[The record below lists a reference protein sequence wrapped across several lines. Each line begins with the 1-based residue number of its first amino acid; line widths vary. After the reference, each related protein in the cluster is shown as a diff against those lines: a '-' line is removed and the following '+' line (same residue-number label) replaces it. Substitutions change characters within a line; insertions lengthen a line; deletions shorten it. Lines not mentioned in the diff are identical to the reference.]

1 VTPERFQVIER
12 LYRAALA
19 FDNTQR
25 SAYLDKECGQ
35 DESLRHEVEA
45 LLSYARY
52 GAGFMESPAIEEFVL
67 TSQSCAQE
75 VAGAPRLSVI
85 GKRVGEYQIVA
96 RIGSGGM
103 GDVFRAVRADNE
115 YKQLVAI
122 KLVSVRDES
131 GAIVSRLRSER
142 QILAILDH
150 PNIARL
156 LDGGTTEDGIPFF
169 VMELIDGS
177 PIDQYCLTHQLSVD
191 DRLQLFLQVC
201 SAVEY
206 AHQRL
211 IIHRDLKPA
220 NILVSAD
227 GVPKLLDFGIAKIL
241 SPETA
246 DHGLDPT
253 VTMVAA
259 LTPAYA
265 SPEQIKGQPITTA
278 SDVYSLGVI
287 LYELLT
293 GLHPYRA
300 SGMSFH
306 DVARAICEQEVEK
319 PSVVVR
325 QEEVKPRD
333 AADRAA
339 ILPSKSSKLSH
350 ELSGDLD
357 TIVTTALRK
366 EPERRYATVDR
377 LANDLR
383 RYLKHLPVEARDD
396 TFFYRTSKFVARHRI
411 GTIAS
416 LVATLCLA
424 VAVGLIVREAHIARL
439 ERARAERRF
448 NDVRKLANSLMFDIH
463 DSIKDLAGST
473 PARKL
478 LVSKALEYLDSLSA
492 DSSGDQQLQRELAIA
507 YDKVGDVQGNPRNS
521 NLGDTRG
528 ALQSFQKALSIRQ
541 KLVASDPSDHA
552 LQWDLFGSY
561 NHIGWVLQEQG
572 DLDGALTSLRKAAEI
587 ARNTASESRDPR
599 ECDLIAGVHWGIA
612 TILESKGDLSGALE
626 NYREAASIRKSAQNP
641 TPKQAASLNT
651 HLAADYQGIARSL
664 ASLGQI
670 DDALRA
676 QKEVTSL
683 LERQLEADKENAT
696 LKKFLGD
703 SQLFSGEGFEKEGD
717 WNDAVHSY
725 RNAES
730 IYSSLSTADPENTWS
745 RDWLGFAKVHLGDL
759 FLRQGKPNTALVSY
773 RQACAIFE
781 GRLGRSSAD
790 ADSEV
795 VAALAE
801 SYEGMGRAYEDLLGQ
816 STVSK
821 ESRARDWQ
829 TARTYYQKSVDRW
842 ESLDEHAVLN
852 SKQWG
857 MRKDLAKKGL
867 ERSQLALAS
876 PR

>member
-1 VTPERFQVIER
+1 VTPDRFMIVER
-12 LYRAALA
+12 LYHAALA
-19 FDNTQR
+19 CDNAQR
-25 SAYLDKECGQ
+25 SAYLDKECGR
-35 DESLRHEVEA
+35 DESLRREVEA
-45 LLSYARY
+45 LLSYAQY
-52 GAGFMESPAIEEFVL
+52 GADFMESPAIEEFHSLL
-67 TSQSCAQE
+67 TSQSCAQDNGS
-75 VAGAPRLSVI
+75 ASRLSVV

-103 GDVFRAVRADNE
+103 GEVFRAVRADNE
-115 YKQLVAI
+115 YNQLVAI
-122 KLVSVRDES
+122 KLVSTQDES

-169 VMELIDGS
+169 VMELIEGS
-177 PIDQYCLTHQLSVD
+177 PIDQYCATRNLSID

-206 AHQRL
+206 AHQHL
-211 IIHRDLKPA
+211 VIHRDLKPA

-241 SPETA
+241 APEIA
-246 DHGLDPT
+246 DRSLDPT
-253 VTMVAA
+253 VTMVSA

-293 GLHPYRA
+293 ELHPCRTA
-300 SGMSFH
+300 GMAFH
-306 DVARAICEQEVEK
+306 DVARAVCEQEPEK
-319 PSVVVR
+319 PSLAVR
-325 QEEVKPRD
+325 QEQSRRRHLPRRT
-333 AADRAA
+333 ATR
-339 ILPSKSSKLSH
+339 PWKSGKLSH

-357 TIVTTALRK
+357 TIVMTALRK

-377 LANDLR
+377 FANDLR
-383 RYLKHLPVEARDD
+383 RYLKDLPVDARPD
-396 TFFYRTSKFVARHRI
+396 TFFYRASKFVARHRI
-411 GTIAS
+411 GVIAS
-416 LVATLCLA
+416 VVAMLLLA
-424 VAVGLIVREAHIARL
+424 IAVGLTLREAHIARI

-448 NDVRKLANSLMFDIH
+448 NDVRQLANSLMFDIH

-478 LVSKALEYLDSLSA
+478 LVSRALEYLDSLSA
-492 DSSGDQQLQRELAIA
+492 DSGGDQQLLRELATA

-521 NLGDTRG
+521 NLGDISG
-528 ALQSFQKALSIRQ
+528 ALKSFRKALAIRQ
-541 KLVASDPSDHA
+541 KLVASHPSDRA

-572 DLDGALTSLRKAAEI
+572 DLDGALTSLKQGADI
-587 ARNTASESRDPR
+587 AKGIASEGRDPH
-599 ECDLIAGVHWGIA
+599 ECDLIAGAHWGIA

-641 TPKQAASLNT
+641 NPKQAASLNT
-651 HLAADYQGIARSL
+651 HLAADYQGIARAL
-664 ASLGQI
+664 AALGQT
-670 DDALRA
+670 DAALQA

-683 LERQLEADKENAT
+683 LEKQLQADKENAT

-703 SQLFSGEGFEKEGD
+703 SQLFSGEGFEKNRD
-717 WNDAVHSY
+717 FNDAVRSY

-730 IYSSLSTADPENTWS
+730 IYENLSAADPANTWS

-759 FLRQGKPNTALVSY
+759 FLRQSKPGAALMSY
-773 RQACAIFE
+773 REACAIFE
-781 GRLGRSSAD
+781 QRLGRSS

-795 VAALAE
+795 VAALAA
-801 SYEGMGRAYEDLLGQ
+801 SYEGIGTAYEELLKQ
-816 STVSK
+816 SSLPK
-821 ESRARDWQ
+821 ESRVQDWK
-829 TARTYYQKSVDRW
+829 TARVFYGKSVARW
-842 ESLDEHAVLN
+842 ESLDEQAVLN
-852 SKQWG
+852 SKQWA
-857 MRKDLAKKGL
+857 MQRDLAKKGL
-867 ERSQLALAS
+867 ERSELALAS
-876 PR
+876 LD